1 MGNESEIHYLYL
13 DDQTRR
19 VSRARF
25 TTSSAG
31 PVDADKPVALDETGK
46 IHPSMLAGDNA
57 AVSATAHEG
66 ITAGDFVTFVDHGG
80 SLGVVKAS
88 AGVVKRPAD
97 GFAVT
102 SAAAGE
108 LVEVALKGVNQ
119 LVTGFTPGVQLYLS
133 TTPGMVTTVVTRGVY
148 HLSQPL
154 GAAAGSNGM
163 VFVRGAP
170 VIMVV

>member
-1 MGNESEIHYLYL
+1 MGNESSKHFLYL

-19 VSRARF
+19 VSRDRF
-25 TTSSAG
+25 KTSSDG
-31 PVDADKPVALDETGK
+31 PVDAGQPVALDETGK

-57 AVSATAHEG
+57 AVSAMAHEA
-66 ITAGDFVTFVDHGG
+66 ITVGDFVTFVDHGG
-80 SLGVVKAS
+80 ALGAVKAS
-88 AGVVKRPAD
+88 AGAAKRPAD

-108 LVEVALKGVNQ
+108 IVEVALKGVNPM
-119 LVTGFTPGVQLYLS
+119 VTGFTPGVQLFLS
-133 TTPGMVTTVVTRGVY
+133 TVAGMATTAVTRGVS

-154 GAAAGSNGM
+154 GAAAGPAGM

-170 VIMVV
+170 VIMAV